1 MIGFHST
8 SWRLEFGRRTASIQ
22 KAEAADR
29 GKRRSSSQGQRGLGK
44 EKSRITGGIRREI
57 LIGHMFLSEE

>member
-22 KAEAADR
+22 RKLRTAEKGEAERARKREESDHGRYQKGNPDR
-29 GKRRSSSQGQRGLGK
+29 TYVSKRGVKVQW
-44 EKSRITGGIRREI
+44 
-57 LIGHMFLSEE
+57 